1 MYNIYIVYKINSMEK
16 VLVLNADFTPI
27 NVTSVYKGFTLVNKG
42 KAEILKASKTPLCTG
57 VKEFVRPL
65 IIRLFNFVKFRVN
78 KLKINR
84 HRLYRRD
91 GHECT
96 YCGSKKNLTIDH
108 IIPKSKGGQN
118 TWMNLITCCS
128 PCNRLKDDRTP
139 EQANMKMNILPY
151 EPNIFS
157 EIINSSVGDMW
168 EDFKTTFY

>member
-1 MYNIYIVYKINSMEK
+1 
-16 VLVLNADFTPI
+16 
-27 NVTSVYKGFTLVNKG
+27 
-42 KAEILKASKTPLCTG
+42 LKL
-57 VKEFVRPL
+57 
-65 IIRLFNFVKFRVN
+65 
-78 KLKINR
+78 NR

-128 PCNRLKDDRTP
+128 PCNRLKNDRTP

-151 EPNIFS
+151 EPNLFS
-157 EIINSSVGDMW
+157 EIINSSVGDLW